1 MSEATVENFDADTRD
16 AAAESLFAGM
26 QESTPEPVEP
36 VAQQGETP
44 EAEAPVQETQVPAS
58 REIDLTTLPDEARQY
73 IEARERELTGDYT
86 RKTQEAA
93 AQRQEAEQALQFI
106 EALNTDPDFAR
117 QVYGALAETLEVEQG
132 TANEWDDV
140 YEPDD
145 PYAAKLA
152 ELEAWKG
159 DLERQFEEA
168 QWNAHVDRQI
178 SEIRSA
184 NPAWNDDDIN
194 DVIGLGFATQ
204 GDLHKAAEM
213 FTNINNRVVSKY
225 VEQKSSVNT
234 ASPLP
239 FQSAQVPPEGFT
251 GIEDKRLHD
260 AGMEALRAALG

>member
-117 QVYGALAETLEVEQG
+117 QVYGALAETLEVEG
-132 TANEWDDV
+132 TANEWDDA

-152 ELEAWKG
+152 ELDAWKG